1 MKNLLPYGLGRKPN
15 PPGPLSRRESDVK
28 KNLRIQ
34 KLQLTRE
41 TLHSL
46 QSADLQAALGGATT
60 TKFIC
65 SEVCSNSKP
74 SCTC

>member
-1 MKNLLPYGLGRKPN
+1 M
-15 PPGPLSRRESDVK
+15 K